1 MALPPIIAPPGTPV
15 FLADGHE
22 VEEVSRHAQVRFGT
36 GHGRARPART
46 AVDRI
51 ISVAWFLS
59 AEQMLDVFNWY
70 EDGLEAGA
78 LTFSAYIKRIGAGMV
93 WREARW
99 IQFETEML
107 HLGRGRVSG
116 RLMLFGPEYAQGPVI
131 NDLAVEVLFP
141 LNAVA
146 TPTIPVELAAE
157 LSFAL
162 DAFVD
167 ETS

>member
-1 MALPPIIAPPGTPV
+1 MALPPIVGPAGTPV
-15 FLADGHE
+15 FLAEGHDI
-22 VEEVSRHAQVRFGT
+22 EEISSYAQVRFGT
-36 GHGRARPART
+36 GHGRARPARR

-51 ISVAWFLS
+51 VSVEWFLE
-59 AEQMLDVFNWY
+59 AQQMLDVFNWY

-78 LTFSAYIKRIGAGMV
+78 LTFSAYIKRLGAGMV

-99 IQFETEML
+99 ISFETEML
-107 HLGRGRVSG
+107 HFGRGRVSG
-116 RLMLFGPEYAQGPVI
+116 RLLLFGPEYAEGPAV
-131 NDLAVEVLFP
+131 NDLAVEVRFP
-141 LNAVA
+141 LNATA
-146 TPTIPVELAAE
+146 TAYTFTNFEAE